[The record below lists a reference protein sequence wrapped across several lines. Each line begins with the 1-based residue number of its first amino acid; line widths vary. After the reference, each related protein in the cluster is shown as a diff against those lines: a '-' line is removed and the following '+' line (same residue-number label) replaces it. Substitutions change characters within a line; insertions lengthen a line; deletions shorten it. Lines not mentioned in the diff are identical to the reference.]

1 MESKPSELITVP
13 RSRKLAR
20 RRFPGGSDARIITI
34 ADGAPV
40 MRRLWHEQNIQCL
53 DVITGNPPRT
63 HAHVAKSS
71 TAQTPRLRL
80 IGRRHSRSADRQQQT
95 VENYTV
101 FLTTIRRFVKA
112 YAILLRK
119 LHARFSEHTFDQA
132 NLIPVSRVATH
143 LVIHDRVLMQT
154 GRLNQ
159 VHPIERGPSD
169 LVQLP
174 RCHGQLH
181 KHESVPNSHVT
192 KSQPLSPRRQIKGGS
207 SEPQTI

>member
-20 RRFPGGSDARIITI
+20 RQFPGGSDARIITI
-34 ADGAPV
+34 GDEAPV

-53 DVITGNPPRT
+53 GITTGNPPRT

-71 TAQTPRLRL
+71 MAQTPCLRL
-80 IGRRHSRSADRQQQT
+80 IGRQHSRSGDRQQQT

-101 FLTTIRRFVKA
+101 FMMTIRRFMKA

-132 NLIPVSRVATH
+132 NLVPVSRVATH
-143 LVIHDRVLMQT
+143 LVIHDRVLMKT

-159 VHPIERGPSD
+159 VPNHPIERGPSD

-174 RCHGQLH
+174 RARKCTHLICD
-181 KHESVPNSHVT
+181 KVTTIFTTSPN
-192 KSQPLSPRRQIKGGS
+192 QGGI
-207 SEPQTI
+207 Q

>member
-80 IGRRHSRSADRQQQT
+80 IGRQHSRSGDRQQQT

-132 NLIPVSRVATH
+132 NLVPVSRVATH

-159 VHPIERGPSD
+159 VPNHPIERGPSD

-174 RCHGQLH
+174 PARKCAQFTC
-181 KHESVPNSHVT
+181 E
-192 KSQPLSPRRQIKGGS
+192 SQPLSPRRQIKGGS
-207 SEPQTI
+207 SELQII